1 MLTQGVVEESQSP
14 WASPIVLVKKKDGDL
29 RFCVDYRQLNRV
41 TKPDV
46 YPLPRID
53 DTLDLLSGS
62 RFFTTLDLASG
73 YWQSKEKTAF
83 VTWSG
88 LFQFC
93 KMPFGLMNAPATF
106 QRLMAIVLAGLVK
119 EGCCLVYLD
128 DVIVMGKTLDEHNAN
143 LEKVLA

>member
-1 MLTQGVVEESQSP
+1 MVEDMLTQGVVEESQSP

-41 TKPDV
+41 TKQDV

-62 RFFTTLDLASG
+62 KFFTTLDLASG
-73 YWQSKEKTAF
+73 YWQVAMDPESEKTAF

-88 LFQFC
+88 LYPVLQDAVRSGERASHLSEADGNHTSRFSERR
-93 KMPFGLMNAPATF
+93 MLFGVP
-106 QRLMAIVLAGLVK
+106 G
-119 EGCCLVYLD
+119 
-128 DVIVMGKTLDEHNAN
+128 
-143 LEKVLA
+143 